1 MHGRR
6 ERLIPVAGARPSVAR
21 PVSCCPES
29 PALPAGKGMPDERP

>member
-6 ERLIPVAGARPSVAR
+6 ERLIPVTARTLR
-21 PVSCCPES
+21 PRAFFSCTES